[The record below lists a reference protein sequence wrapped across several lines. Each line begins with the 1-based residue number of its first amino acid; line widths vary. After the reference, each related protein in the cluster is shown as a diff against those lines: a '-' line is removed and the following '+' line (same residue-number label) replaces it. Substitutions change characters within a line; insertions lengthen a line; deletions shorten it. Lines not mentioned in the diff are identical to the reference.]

1 MTTHL
6 THQLTDSELSIG
18 RYVQLVWDGER
29 RVGPIVGTGA
39 VIDESTRKIY
49 PVLLVRFEGA
59 DDTVAVAAKFLE
71 LAR

>member
-39 VIDESTRKIY
+39 
-49 PVLLVRFEGA
+49 GA